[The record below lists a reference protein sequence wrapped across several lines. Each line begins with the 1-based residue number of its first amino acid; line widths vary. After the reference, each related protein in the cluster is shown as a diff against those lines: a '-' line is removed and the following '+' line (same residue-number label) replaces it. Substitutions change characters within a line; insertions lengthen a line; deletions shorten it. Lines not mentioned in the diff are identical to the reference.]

1 MKFIY
6 YPLVLLWL
14 SIFGQVVLWFGQAKY
29 TLYLSQGTSELKR
42 KFLALVC
49 IFKTAIMQFEGVP
62 KRWINVSVTE
72 GQSIQFCKYISLS
85 RYCLWSNAF
94 VAPLKDCLRKSIYE
108 IDTYMHNTI
117 HTTTLYSLNK
127 RPSYLHDSLP
137 FLPIIKLTFAPRLTS
152 SMVWH
157 IKFIRV
163 IFSMIPTSASDCTKS
178 RTLELVFIE

>member
-1 MKFIY
+1 
-6 YPLVLLWL
+6 
-14 SIFGQVVLWFGQAKY
+14 
-29 TLYLSQGTSELKR
+29 
-42 KFLALVC
+42 
-49 IFKTAIMQFEGVP
+49 MQFEGVS
-62 KRWINVSVTE
+62 KRCIKVSVTE

-157 IKFIRV
+157 IKFTRV

-178 RTLELVFIE
+178 RTLELVFIEWRITKPWKPQVPRESYLGLQPASSTKYS

>member
-1 MKFIY
+1 
-6 YPLVLLWL
+6 
-14 SIFGQVVLWFGQAKY
+14 
-29 TLYLSQGTSELKR
+29 
-42 KFLALVC
+42 
-49 IFKTAIMQFEGVP
+49 MQFEGVP

-94 VAPLKDCLRKSIYE
+94 VAPLKDCPRKSIYE

-117 HTTTLYSLNK
+117 HTTALYSLNK

-178 RTLELVFIE
+178 RTLELVFIEWRITKPWKPQVPRESYLGLQPPSSTKYS